1 MIPNFH
7 IFQSC
12 TQSLQSSWLKNE
24 GLWHNPFVYL
34 TNPEDL
40 VLLGMCRVFQDGG
53 HAKINRHYIFIL
65 QRKYEEFF
73 VVVLCFLH
81 NVIYSINYNV
91 LSLLTIN

>member
-1 MIPNFH
+1 MMPNSH

-24 GLWHNPFVYL
+24 GLWHNPFVFP
-34 TNPEDL
+34 TNPEDP

-53 HAKINRHYIFIL
+53 HPKIL
-65 QRKYEEFF
+65 QRKREEFF

-81 NVIYSINYNV
+81 NMIYSINYNV